1 LRGIAPQVAHRYI
14 RSMRWIPCL
23 LFLGLTACALPG
35 RQTFAAKP
43 AGADTASVNATQ
55 AFSGRIPLVTILPA
69 TQDFA
74 RPVQDAVR
82 QALAIKPSA
91 QFEVEAQTPV
101 APSPDES
108 ARALSGLASTA
119 TAVAQSIVADG
130 VPADRVKLTARTAGL
145 DPEILVYVK

>member
-1 LRGIAPQVAHRYI
+1 
-14 RSMRWIPCL
+14 MRWISCL

-43 AGADTASVNATQ
+43 AGADTASVSATQ
-55 AFSGRIPLVTILPA
+55 AFADRIALVTILPG
-69 TQDFA
+69 TRDFA
-74 RPVQDAVR
+74 RPVRDAVR
-82 QALAIKPSA
+82 QALAIKPTA

-108 ARALSGLASTA
+108 AQALSGLASTA
-119 TAVAQSIVADG
+119 TAVAKSIVADG

-145 DPEILVYVK
+145 DAEILVYVK